1 MNDAW
6 NAMALTEDEGASRCV
21 VDAPSRHDR
30 KILPADYAPHIDSKF
45 AFGPVAHNCMF
56 CASVTA
62 ARGSPDVEP
71 AGAGLGGEDLQHRR
85 GQVHGGGLVS
95 PPGQQQGQEPGAC
108 PASST
113 VAGGPEA
120 GGAARRS
127 TPPTLGAPRV
137 VRRRGV
143 VTGRVVVPVPAD
155 LLRDAGSRHAWPACP
170 LVGPVARRVSLSL
183 PPWWCPIFA
192 RSCRSARRTGP
203 WPRWPRTGRR

>member
-1 MNDAW
+1 MRLL
-6 NAMALTEDEGASRCV
+6 LTPRHH
-21 VDAPSRHDR
+21 APGDR
-30 KILPADYAPHIDSKF
+30 ATSTAGDTFEIDADYAPHIDSKF
-45 AFGPVAHNCMF
+45 ALGPVAHNCMF
-56 CASVTA
+56 CACVTA

-71 AGAGLGGEDLQHRR
+71 AGAALEVRICSIAADRSTVVAWYPRR
-85 GQVHGGGLVS
+85 ASSRGKNPV
-95 PPGQQQGQEPGAC
+95 PA

-113 VAGGPEA
+113 VAGGPAA

-170 LVGPVARRVSLSL
+170 LVGPMARRVSLSL

-203 WPRWPRTGRR
+203 RPRWPRTGRR